1 MRAQNTR
8 LNLWAQVDRF
18 YEPKIMVMGRS
29 INMEI
34 ERRMIMQNIPTR
46 KTSSVCKGAIC
57 KGLMG
62 ALVLPAIF
70 SVSAASAID
79 VREVISQTL
88 ATNPRVL
95 AELREANARER
106 QVRQAL
112 AGYYPVVDLVAGFG
126 FQERD
131 PTSRT
136 FSSPTRTRNEL
147 ERREAQLNIRQLVFD
162 GFQTTNEYRNQQA
175 REESAKQRARSVGE
189 DVALEVVQVFTEI
202 LKTKETLV
210 LAEDTLAFHEEVFG
224 RMQQRFDSGVGS
236 KADLDQIAGR
246 LALAKTNLAAS
257 RANLRDAI
265 VNYHRTVGVVPNQD
279 DLDPLGSY
287 RKYLPANIEE
297 AVQKANQNHPIM
309 MVANADV
316 EATTYRYEQ
325 TKSAFYPQFHFELER
340 DLNDNIDGIE
350 TQVDDLKVMLRMRYN
365 LYRGRADQARKQE
378 FAFLVEQ
385 AKEIRNNAM
394 RQVEQELRLAWIA
407 HATLQDQLPSLRDH
421 VRDAGATKDAY
432 KDQFDLG
439 RRTLLDLLNT
449 ETEKVSAEQSLIAAQ
464 YDVIYNEYR
473 IFQSMGELMYM
484 VGAKLSS

>member
-1 MRAQNTR
+1 
-8 LNLWAQVDRF
+8 
-18 YEPKIMVMGRS
+18 MV
-29 INMEI
+29 
-34 ERRMIMQNIPTR
+34 MQNILRR
-46 KTSSVCKGAIC
+46 KMSAVSKRSFCKGIMAIF
-57 KGLMG
+57 
-62 ALVLPAIF
+62 VLPVFLGTNLANA
-70 SVSAASAID
+70 VD

-88 ATNPRVL
+88 ASNPRVL
-95 AELREANARER
+95 AELREASARER

-136 FSSPTRTRNEL
+136 FAAPGRTRNEL
-147 ERREAQLNIRQLVFD
+147 ERREVQLNIRQLVFD
-162 GFQTTNEYRNQQA
+162 GSRTTNEYRNQQA

-189 DVALEVVQVFTEI
+189 DVALEVVLVFTEV

-210 LAEDTLAFHEEVFG
+210 LAVDTLAFHEEVYD

-246 LALAKTNLAAS
+246 LALAKTNLVAS
-257 RANLRDAI
+257 RANLRDAK
-265 VNYHRTVGVVPNQD
+265 VNYHRTVGVMPNQD

-287 RKYLPANIEE
+287 RKYLPANLDE

-316 EATTYRYEQ
+316 EATSFRYEQ
-325 TKSAFYPQFHFELER
+325 TKSAFYPHFHVEVER

-378 FAFLVEQ
+378 FAYLVEQ
-385 AKEIRNNAM
+385 AKEIRNNAS

-407 HATLQDQLPSLRDH
+407 HTTLKEQLPSLQDH

-449 ETEKVSAEQSLIAAQ
+449 ETELITAQQSLIAAQ

-473 IFQSMGELMYM
+473 IFQSMGDLMYM
-484 VGAKLSS
+484 VGAELSS